1 MLANNKNKKENIK
14 KRKKNDLELYE
25 DNIQSMRSWVRKIE
39 QSANSIS
46 SRLSTVEKRISL
58 NKGEGNI
65 VTVDTSV
72 NRSISKALADIQNI
86 DDNNFEELVKI
97 LSNELV
103 LIREEL
109 LSQQNEISLFNE
121 KIDDLNYSLDKTK
134 EEISKNQ
141 DFEEKILKDVD
152 ERVTKIE
159 NRAPPTMKL
168 GKMEVPIEIAG
179 VISGGIAIFAALLMF
194 MNQKSILVSPVFLGL
209 VGVLFITAALLKS
222 VRSSKKST
230 RQSYHTTYRETLSDQ

>member
-1 MLANNKNKKENIK
+1 MLANNKKENIK

-46 SRLSTVEKRISL
+46 SRLSAVEKRISL

-72 NRSISKALADIQNI
+72 NSSISKALADIQNI
-86 DDNNFEELVKI
+86 DDGNFEELVKI

-134 EEISKNQ
+134 EEINKNQ
-141 DFEEKILKDVD
+141 DFEERILKDVD

-194 MNQKSILVSPVFLGL
+194 IDQKSILVSPVFLGL
-209 VGVLFITAALLKS
+209 VGIIFISAALLKS
-222 VRSSKKST
+222 VRSSKKSS
-230 RQSYHTTYRETLSDQ
+230 RQPYHTTYRETLSDQ